1 MDVDPLHGKRSK
13 EHKQVFLLGDFII
26 NLLNYN
32 DNQPSNEFLDHLAS
46 HPFIPYFLQPTKL
59 TSDSKTLIDNI
70 FFNIVK

>member
-1 MDVDPLHGKRSK
+1 MDVDPLHGKLSK
-13 EHKQVFLLGDFII
+13 KHKQVFLLGDFV

-32 DNQPSNEFLDHLAS
+32 DHQLSNEFLDHLAS

>member
-1 MDVDPLHGKRSK
+1 MDVDPLHGKLSK
-13 EHKQVFLLGDFII
+13 EHKQVFLLGDFV

-32 DNQPSNEFLDHLAS
+32 DHQLSNEFLDHLAS
-46 HPFIPYFLQPTKL
+46 HPFIPDFLQPTKL

>member
-1 MDVDPLHGKRSK
+1 MDVDPLHGKLSK
-13 EHKQVFLLGDFII
+13 EHKQVFFLGDFV

-32 DNQPSNEFLDHLAS
+32 DHQLSNEFLDHLAS